1 MKSSRVSSLDAR
13 QLPLPFSALRNSEFL
28 ANHWFEHRL
37 PLEPEWQTV
46 RPNLSRIA
54 SVLLDLWK
62 EQKTRVDRYGIEASL
77 EQAFIQPVLQLLGW
91 KLKYQTFL
99 QGREPDY
106 ALFTDDE
113 ALDAALAEG
122 HNAPGF

>member
-1 MKSSRVSSLDAR
+1 M
-13 QLPLPFSALRNSEFL
+13 
-28 ANHWFEHRL
+28 
-37 PLEPEWQTV
+37 
-46 RPNLSRIA
+46 
-54 SVLLDLWK
+54 LLDLWK